1 MLWSILK
8 VIIFFICLIFTICF
22 CFVFFSLCV
31 GQVISQDFF
40 SACVFFLFWFYLG
53 LKLCL
58 ACQFTVH
65 FEYSY
70 FAHEIRFTQ
79 PQVIRVFG
87 RPLTLNSVE
96 VSVWH
101 AFVNHEAFL
110 VFHCFA
116 AYCQLQPCVQWYQNI
131 NHTRIIASF
140 LFSRLANPSM
150 SSYLTATIRPLLF
163 GKEITKNLF
172 VVARS
177 IAIH

>member
-1 MLWSILK
+1 MKHYILK
-8 VIIFFICLIFTICF
+8 VIFFYLSYPYNLFLF
-22 CFVFFSLCV
+22 CFFSLCV

-79 PQVIRVFG
+79 LQVIRVFG

-101 AFVNHEAFL
+101 LLIMKRFWFFIVLQLIANCSR
-110 VFHCFA
+110 VFSD
-116 AYCQLQPCVQWYQNI
+116 
-131 NHTRIIASF
+131 TKT
-140 LFSRLANPSM
+140 
-150 SSYLTATIRPLLF
+150 LTTPGLLPRF
-163 GKEITKNLF
+163 YSHGWLTQTCP
-172 VVARS
+172 
-177 IAIH
+177 AI

>member
-8 VIIFFICLIFTICF
+8 VIFFLSVLSLQFVLF
-22 CFVFFSLCV
+22 CFFSLCV

-79 PQVIRVFG
+79 LQVIRVFG

-101 AFVNHEAFL
+101 LLIMKRFWFFIVLQLIANCSR
-110 VFHCFA
+110 VFSD
-116 AYCQLQPCVQWYQNI
+116 
-131 NHTRIIASF
+131 TKT
-140 LFSRLANPSM
+140 
-150 SSYLTATIRPLLF
+150 LTTPGLLPRF
-163 GKEITKNLF
+163 YSHGWLTQTCP
-172 VVARS
+172 
-177 IAIH
+177 AI

>member
-8 VIIFFICLIFTICF
+8 VIFFYLSYLYNLFLF
-22 CFVFFSLCV
+22 CFFSFSV

-79 PQVIRVFG
+79 LQVIRVFG

-101 AFVNHEAFL
+101 LLIMKRFWFFIVLQLIANCSR
-110 VFHCFA
+110 VFSD
-116 AYCQLQPCVQWYQNI
+116 
-131 NHTRIIASF
+131 TKT
-140 LFSRLANPSM
+140 
-150 SSYLTATIRPLLF
+150 LTTPGLLPRF
-163 GKEITKNLF
+163 YSHGWLTQTCP
-172 VVARS
+172 
-177 IAIH
+177 AI

>member
-8 VIIFFICLIFTICF
+8 VIFFYLSYLYNLFLF
-22 CFVFFSLCV
+22 CFFSLCV

-53 LKLCL
+53 LKLRL

-79 PQVIRVFG
+79 LQVIRVFG

-101 AFVNHEAFL
+101 LLIMKRFWFFIVLQLIANCSR
-110 VFHCFA
+110 VFSD
-116 AYCQLQPCVQWYQNI
+116 
-131 NHTRIIASF
+131 TKT
-140 LFSRLANPSM
+140 
-150 SSYLTATIRPLLF
+150 LTTPGLLPRF
-163 GKEITKNLF
+163 YSHGWLTQTCP
-172 VVARS
+172 
-177 IAIH
+177 AI

>member
-1 MLWSILK
+1 MK
-8 VIIFFICLIFTICF
+8 RFEGYFFLSVLSLQ
-22 CFVFFSLCV
+22 FVFVLFFSLCV

-79 PQVIRVFG
+79 LQVIRVFG

-101 AFVNHEAFL
+101 LLIMKRFWFFIVLQLIANCSR
-110 VFHCFA
+110 VFSD
-116 AYCQLQPCVQWYQNI
+116 
-131 NHTRIIASF
+131 TKT
-140 LFSRLANPSM
+140 
-150 SSYLTATIRPLLF
+150 LTTPGLLPRF
-163 GKEITKNLF
+163 YSHSWLTQTCP
-172 VVARS
+172 
-177 IAIH
+177 AI

>member
-1 MLWSILK
+1 MK
-8 VIIFFICLIFTICF
+8 HFEGYFFLSVLSLQ
-22 CFVFFSLCV
+22 FVFVLFFFSLCV

-40 SACVFFLFWFYLG
+40 SACVFFLFWFYLC

-79 PQVIRVFG
+79 LQVICVFG

-101 AFVNHEAFL
+101 LLIMKRFWFFIVLQLIANCSR
-110 VFHCFA
+110 VFSD
-116 AYCQLQPCVQWYQNI
+116 
-131 NHTRIIASF
+131 TKT
-140 LFSRLANPSM
+140 
-150 SSYLTATIRPLLF
+150 LTTPGLLPRF
-163 GKEITKNLF
+163 YSHGWLTQTCP
-172 VVARS
+172 
-177 IAIH
+177 AI

>member
-8 VIIFFICLIFTICF
+8 VIFFYLSYPYNLFLF
-22 CFVFFSLCV
+22 CFFSLCV

-79 PQVIRVFG
+79 LQVIRVFG

-101 AFVNHEAFL
+101 LLIMKRFWFFIVLQLIANCSR
-110 VFHCFA
+110 VFSD
-116 AYCQLQPCVQWYQNI
+116 
-131 NHTRIIASF
+131 TKT
-140 LFSRLANPSM
+140 
-150 SSYLTATIRPLLF
+150 LTTPGLLPRF
-163 GKEITKNLF
+163 YSHGWLTQTCP
-172 VVARS
+172 
-177 IAIH
+177 AI